1 MIVVHSGHRLDEP
14 DRPTPRFPREHAS
27 AVRERLQVLFQAL
40 APSRL
45 VGAAAAGADLLAL
58 EAAAELG
65 IATTVVLPLPRE
77 EFRRRSVEDQGAEWV
92 PRFEAALAAADTVL
106 EGDLADRDDWYLV
119 GNDLILDAA
128 AGLSDGEVLVV
139 AVRARGRSATDDLV
153 ERAVARGWP
162 VVDLDPSI
170 AADARAR
177 LVLDDALPMTPAV
190 IAALID
196 LDVSWT
202 RGDATSSHAG
212 LEVTDPSLLARVM
225 RRARELAWIDD
236 RRRLG

>member
-14 DRPTPRFPREHAS
+14 DRPTPRFPREHADS
-27 AVRERLQVLFQAL
+27 VHERLHVLLEAL

-45 VGAAAAGADLLAL
+45 VSAAAAGADLLAL
-58 EAAAELG
+58 EAAAALG
-65 IATTVVLPLPRE
+65 VATTVVLPLPRE
-77 EFRRRSVEDQGAEWV
+77 EFRRRSVEDQGDEWV
-92 PRFEAALAAADTVL
+92 PRFEAALAAADDVV

-139 AVRARGRSATDDLV
+139 AVRTRGHSATDDLV

-170 AADARAR
+170 AAGARER
-177 LVLDDALPMTPAV
+177 VVVDDALPLTPAV
-190 IAALID
+190 VAALID

-202 RGDATSSHAG
+202 RGGPTSPHAG
-212 LEVTDPSLLARVM
+212 LAATDPSLVARVM
-225 RRARELAWIDD
+225 RRARELAWIDRP
-236 RRRLG
+236 RRG